1 MTEVTEDFF
10 QNNNTQA
17 RLTERFP
24 LLISTIWS
32 LTV

>member
-17 RLTERFP
+17 RLTGGFP
-24 LLISTIWS
+24 LLISPIWS
-32 LTV
+32 FTV